1 MLTNTEKEQVQVLIT
16 ALVNDAI
23 YYGSYKRIAIEGRV
37 FSRDILYKLENNVNK
52 SAQELGKCITK
63 LVRSRE
69 KRGSSKK

>member
-1 MLTNTEKEQVQVLIT
+1 MLTNKEKEQVQVLIT

-23 YYGSYKRIAIEGRV
+23 HYGSYGRVAMEGRD
-37 FSRDILYKLENNVNK
+37 FSVEFLNKLEDDVNK

-69 KRGSSKK
+69 KVVRSKK

>member
-1 MLTNTEKEQVQVLIT
+1 MLTNKEKEQVEALIT

-23 YYGSYKRIAIEGRV
+23 HYGSYGRVAMEGRD
-37 FSRDILYKLENNVNK
+37 FSVEFLNKLEDEVNK

-63 LVRSRE
+63 LVKSRE